1 MNSANN
7 KTVVSRFFEA
17 IEELR
22 VRKHSIPEICERIDT
37 DKGNFYRKR
46 RGERGNAT
54 LPVEWLS
61 ALVEKYN
68 VSAEWLLVGK
78 GEMFKK

>member
-1 MNSANN
+1 MNTTNN
-7 KTVVSRFFEA
+7 NTVVSRFFEA
-17 IEELR
+17 IEELKA
-22 VRKHSIPEICERIDT
+22 RKHSIPTICDELKT
-37 DKGNFYRKR
+37 NKGNFYRKR
-46 RGERGNAT
+46 RGERGDTT

-78 GEMFKK
+78 GEIFRK